1 MDIER
6 LRKICL
12 ALPEANEKTTWNHP
26 TFRAGT
32 KDFVAFEFVGGRESI
47 AFRVAPDEADLLL
60 ADKRFF
66 ETPYG
71 RGKWVSLWAD
81 GKLDWKLVAD
91 LARKSYRLVKPF
103 GVADAPVRR
112 AAKPR

>member
-32 KDFVAFEFVGGRESI
+32 KGFVAFEIVGGRESI
-47 AFRVAPDEADLLL
+47 AFRVAFQSAQV
-60 ADKRFF
+60 FF
-66 ETPYG
+66 RNTA
-71 RGKWVSLWAD
+71 S
-81 GKLDWKLVAD
+81 
-91 LARKSYRLVKPF
+91 RLHGPLPANTK
-103 GVADAPVRR
+103 
-112 AAKPR
+112 

>member
-6 LRKICL
+6 HRKICL

-32 KDFVAFEFVGGRESI
+32 KGFVAFEIVGGRESI

-60 ADKRFF
+60 ADNRFF

-81 GKLDWKLVAD
+81 GKVDWKLIAD
-91 LARKSYRLVKPF
+91 LVGKSYRVVKPP

>member
-12 ALPEANEKTTWNHP
+12 ALPDANEKTTWNHP

-32 KDFVAFEFVGGRESI
+32 KGFVAFEIVGGRESI

-66 ETPYG
+66 QTPYG

-81 GKLDWKLVAD
+81 GKVDWKLVAE
-91 LARKSYRLVKPF
+91 LARKSYRVVKPS
-103 GVADAPVRR
+103 GPADAPVRR